1 MGRALRIRGRIT
13 GGLTFL
19 LLCGWAAAVPAGP
32 PQAEA
37 VLNWKLRTR
46 VETAKGTGRY
56 HTITRAEQWDARK
69 TALIVCDVWDLH
81 HCLNAVRRVEE
92 LAPRLER
99 FIKEARARGVT
110 IIHAPS
116 DCMDAYKDHPA
127 RRHATA
133 VPRAKDLPA
142 DIASWCSRIPAEERG
157 RYPIDQSDGGED
169 DDVAE
174 HQAWAAHLKEMGRN
188 PRAPWKMQT
197 DLLTIEP
204 GDYVSDKGEEIWN
217 ILQHQGISNVIL
229 AGVHTN
235 MCVLGRPFGLR
246 QMARNGKKVVLVRD
260 LTDTMYNPQ
269 RWPYVSHFTGTD
281 LIVEHV
287 EKFVCPTVTSDQLL
301 GGRPLRFKHDTRPTV
316 ALVLAEEEYKTFE
329 TLPAFASRFLGK
341 DFRVNTIFARADD
354 RNDLPGL
361 EALDEA
367 DVLLLSAH
375 RRLLEPEQLAI
386 VRRFVQAGKP
396 VVGIRT
402 ASHAFAPRE
411 GPIPPG
417 RAAWPEFDREV
428 FGGNYHLHHGN
439 TDPQGPKTFVKV
451 ANAAAAGDVLLT
463 GWPSEELVVRS
474 WLYKTSPLAKGTRVL
489 LTGRVADRVPHE
501 PVAWTFTRAD
511 GGRSFYTSL
520 GHPEDFALPAFV
532 RLLLNG
538 VYWAAGLAVPR
549 DVQLEPD
556 KGAYQRHWNPMPVP
570 SAWADGSHGVL
581 KDFAGT
587 AWYRCLV
594 LVPAQWSGRDLHL
607 ALGEMHGT
615 PKVFFNG
622 HKLDSSRP
630 ACRIAAD
637 RVDAGT
643 LNLLA
648 VRLSAGKDGG
658 LLGEPEVRCGKERIG
673 LSGQWQFRTGDDPSW
688 SHYELPAKFAAPTDV
703 LFEPR
708 TRLAR

>member
-1 MGRALRIRGRIT
+1 
-13 GGLTFL
+13 
-19 LLCGWAAAVPAGP
+19 LLCGTAALPAP

-37 VLNWKLRTR
+37 ALRWKLRTR
-46 VETAKGTGRY
+46 VETGKGTGRY
-56 HTITRAEQWDARK
+56 HTLTRDEEWDARR
-69 TALIVCDVWDLH
+69 TALIICDVWDLH

-99 FIKEARARGVT
+99 FVKAARDRGVT

-133 VPRAKDLPA
+133 VPRAPDLPK

-169 DDVAE
+169 DDPAE
-174 HQAWAAHLKEMGRN
+174 HRAWAARLKETGRN
-188 PRAPWKMQT
+188 PRAPWKKQT
-197 DLLTIEP
+197 DLLTVEP
-204 GDYVSDKGEEIWN
+204 GDYVSDKGDEIWS
-217 ILQHQGISNVIL
+217 ILQHRGIDNVLL

-287 EKFVCPTVTSDQLL
+287 EKFVCPTLSSDQLL

-316 ALVLAEEEYKTFE
+316 ALILAEEEYETFK
-329 TLPAFASRFLGK
+329 TLPAFVARFLGK
-341 DFRVNTIFARADD
+341 DFRVNCIFCREDD
-354 RNDLPGL
+354 HNDLPGL

-375 RRLLEPEQLAI
+375 RRLLRPEQLAA

-396 VVGIRT
+396 VVGVRT
-402 ASHAFAPRE
+402 ASHAFVPRQ
-411 GPIPPG
+411 GPVPAG
-417 RAAWPEFDREV
+417 RAAWPEFDRQV
-428 FGGNYHLHHGN
+428 FGGNYHGHHGN
-439 TDPQGPKTFVKV
+439 TGPRGPKTFVKTDG
-451 ANAAAAGDVLLT
+451 AAAGNPLLS
-463 GWPSEELVVRS
+463 GLPSEEFVVRS
-474 WLYKTSPLAKGTRVL
+474 WLYKTAPLADGAKVL
-489 LTGRVADRVPHE
+489 LMGRVADRVPHE
-501 PVAWTFTRAD
+501 PVAWTFSRAD

-520 GHPEDFALPAFV
+520 GHPEDFSLPAFQ
-532 RLLLNG
+532 RLLLNA
-538 VYWAAGLAVPR
+538 VYWAAGLSVPR
-549 DVQLEPD
+549 EVRIEPD
-556 KGAYQRHWNPMPVP
+556 KGAYRRHWNLMPVP
-570 SAWADGSHGVL
+570 SAWAQGSHGVL

-594 LVPAQWSGRDLHL
+594 RVPAEWAGRDLHL
-607 ALGEMHGT
+607 ALGEVRGT
-615 PKVFFNG
+615 PQVFFNG
-622 HKLDSSRP
+622 HKLDSSP
-630 ACRIAAD
+630 PDIPIAAD

-648 VRLSAGKDGG
+648 VRLSAGEDGG
-658 LLGEPEVRCGKERIG
+658 LLGEPEVRCGEERIG
-673 LSGQWQFRTGDDPSW
+673 LRGAWQFRTGDDPSW
-688 SHYELPAKFAAPTDV
+688 SRYELPAQFAAATDV
-703 LFEPR
+703 IFEPH
-708 TRLAR
+708 TRRAR